1 MIYSEAFVRGR
12 IYSYLKFQNYIKDIA
27 DKVCQELGIDDPIL
41 SVDLSPVGDRVFVKF
56 IDGSFSFDAAFL
68 WDQNLEDTL
77 ENYID
82 Q

>member
-12 IYSYLKFQNYIKDIA
+12 IYRYLKFQNYMKDIA

-56 IDGSFSFDAAFL
+56 VESSFCFDSAFL
-68 WDQNLEDTL
+68 WDQNLESTL
-77 ENYID
+77 ENYLD